1 MNDTAPPDAP
11 QKKRTWL
18 WVVFGI
24 FFVLF
29 VLAVGGVMFT
39 VAFFRQGMTVA
50 AMSPDR
56 ATAEFDAVRARYPGQ
71 QPLIRMVDGR
81 PEFIAERATQSS
93 PSTAPLKT
101 MHVMAWDDDEEQLV
115 TFAIPFWLLR
125 LKSGPI
131 QLSAYAQGWNDR
143 GVSFRIE
150 ELERAGPGLV
160 LDLSDRREGRVLI
173 WAE

>member
-1 MNDTAPPDAP
+1 MTDTAPPDVP

-29 VLAVGGVMFT
+29 VLAVGGIMFT

-50 AMSPDR
+50 AMNLDR
-56 ATAEFDAVRARYPGQ
+56 ANAEFEAVRARYPGQ
-71 QPLIRMVDGR
+71 QPLIRIVDGR
-81 PEFIAERATQSS
+81 PEFVAERAT
-93 PSTAPLKT
+93 PSGASTPPLKT
-101 MHVMAWDDDEEQLV
+101 MHLMAWDDDEEQLV

-131 QLSAYAQGWNDR
+131 QLSAYAQGWNDG

-150 ELERAGPGLV
+150 ELERAGPGIV
-160 LDLSDRREGRVLI
+160 LDFSERRDGRVLI